1 MIEDTSE
8 DSFAERVAEPLREL
22 ERADPTFEARAM
34 SAVHAAARSTIQRS
48 WWTRRR
54 TVSISPLASLA
65 LAAGFAG
72 LAIAGSS
79 LADALLSR
87 AQTHGTGSP
96 AVAVHDTVHVV
107 RFVLVDSSARRV
119 ALVGEFNQWDKN
131 ATFLRATSAN
141 GGGGSVWTIEV
152 PLSAGRH
159 EYAFVVYDARG
170 ERWVADPFGQL
181 VRDEFGTLS
190 TVISVGAPATS

>member
-1 MIEDTSE
+1 MMDEREDR
-8 DSFAERVAEPLREL
+8 FADRIAEPLREL

-34 SAVHAAARSTIQRS
+34 SAVHAAARSEAAPNDSTRS

-54 TVSISPLASLA
+54 TVQISPLGSLA
-65 LAAGFAG
+65 LAAGLAG
-72 LAIAGSS
+72 LAVAGSS
-79 LADALLSR
+79 LADGFAR
-87 AQTHGTGSP
+87 RGQTTASVP

-107 RFVLVDSSARRV
+107 RFVLVDSIARRV

-131 ATFLRATSAN
+131 ATLLHATGTN
-141 GGGGSVWTIEV
+141 GVWTIDV

-159 EYAFVVYDARG
+159 EYAFIVIDAQG
-170 ERWVADPFGQL
+170 ERWVADPIGQL
-181 VRDEFGTLS
+181 VHDEFGTQS